1 MNSKKIIV
9 YQYDILFEILDEIK
23 EKFNLDIIKANKENI
38 ILSSPFH

>member
-23 EKFNLDIIKANKENI
+23 EKFNLDIIKANKENLNELI
-38 ILSSPFH
+38 PL